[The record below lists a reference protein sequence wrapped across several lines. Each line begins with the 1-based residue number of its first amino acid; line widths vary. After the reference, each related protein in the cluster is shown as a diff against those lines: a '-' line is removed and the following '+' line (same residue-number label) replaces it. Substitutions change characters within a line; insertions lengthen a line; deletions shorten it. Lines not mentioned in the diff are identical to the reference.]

1 MLKAAAEAKA
11 EKEKLTAEAN
21 EEKKK
26 HSSGLVPYSYYK
38 CLIPDYFA
46 GVPLHWHSEFEIN
59 LIISG
64 SSDFI
69 CGDTRFT
76 AREGDIIMIPPNML
90 HAIHTVGGKKQ
101 RYDTIVFSPEMLGLS
116 GDRCTFECITP
127 LITGKAVI
135 TPRITKEHIYYS
147 ELEISVRNIFSC
159 AIGNTPGLDMLIKS
173 ELLRLIWLLHESGD
187 ISVSYEKSKSRS
199 EIIRPAIEY
208 MNENLCENITVE
220 TLAEAVH
227 MSKSYFMKR
236 FHEAAGASAIE
247 YLTRLRI
254 KKACSI
260 LSETDMTCARTA
272 YECGFRNLSN
282 FNRQFKKSVGVTPVE
297 YRKHTA
303 DPERKS
309 VL

>member
-1 MLKAAAEAKA
+1 M
-11 EKEKLTAEAN
+11 
-21 EEKKK
+21 
-26 HSSGLVPYSYYK
+26 
-38 CLIPDYFA
+38 
-46 GVPLHWHSEFEIN
+46 
-59 LIISG
+59 
-64 SSDFI
+64 
-69 CGDTRFT
+69 R
-76 AREGDIIMIPPNML
+76 
-90 HAIHTVGGKKQ
+90 
-101 RYDTIVFSPEMLGLS
+101 TI
-116 GDRCTFECITP
+116 
-127 LITGKAVI
+127 
-135 TPRITKEHIYYS
+135 Y
-147 ELEISVRNIFSC
+147 
-159 AIGNTPGLDMLIKS
+159 IKS